1 MFAAVAE
8 MRGQQ
13 GVKLHIVT
21 SQSVGDENDVS
32 ARVGNHFDHQAV
44 SVALM
49 SDLRQW
55 HAIFRYGDLIAVDA
69 LDLKPAGWSCHYE
82 SEIANLRLTG
92 RGPVDLVEDA
102 VTQRDPYPASAERG
116 RHYVLRARCPGWP
129 GARTSRCDGGSQ
141 SSPRHKLG
149 TSRITR
155 AKPEV
160 HALVQA
166 GCSRLRS
173 SCRNARTATNTTIR

>member
-21 SQSVGDENDVS
+21 SETVGDENDVS

-49 SDLRQW
+49 SDLRQG
-55 HAIFRYGDLIAVDA
+55 HAIFRHGDLIAVDA
-69 LDLKPAGWSCHYE
+69 LDLEPAGWSCHYE

-92 RGPVDLVEDA
+92 SWPVDLVEDT
-102 VTQRDPYPASAERG
+102 VTQRDPYPAGPERS
-116 RHYVLRARCPGWP
+116 RHHVLCARRPSWP
-129 GARTSRCDGGSQ
+129 GARTSRCDRGSHNLPHVPCI
-141 SSPRHKLG
+141 SAPHLVGSLLRRRLH
-149 TSRITR
+149 R
-155 AKPEV
+155 AK
-160 HALVQA
+160 
-166 GCSRLRS
+166 
-173 SCRNARTATNTTIR
+173 